1 MRSLLIALA
10 AVLLAPVAAAAA
22 PSADPEPG
30 TIAVIGDTPYGSAQ
44 LAAFP
49 SDIAAINGDPAV
61 DLVIHLGDIKN
72 GSSRCDD
79 SYFVQ
84 IRSDFDLFADP
95 LVYTPGDNEWT
106 DCDRP
111 AAGAYDSEE
120 RLELIRATFFDSPRS
135 FGQRRMR
142 VEQQDA
148 PYVENLRWR
157 SGQVVYAT
165 LHVVGSDNNLGDV
178 APDPVEFAGRD
189 AATNEWLRQTF
200 AAARRTDAAGVLLVI
215 QANPGFDASDPTRA
229 PVRDPRTLLNANGSA
244 DGFTN
249 FLRLLREE
257 TIAFGK
263 PVVLVHGDSHYFR
276 IDKPFQDE
284 QGRRLENFTRLETPG
299 DNAQNGNND
308 VHWVKVLVDPR
319 ERELFSFHPQ
329 TVPGNRVAVPAP

>member
-1 MRSLLIALA
+1 
-10 AVLLAPVAAAAA
+10 
-22 PSADPEPG
+22 
-30 TIAVIGDTPYGSAQ
+30 
-44 LAAFP
+44 
-49 SDIAAINGDPAV
+49 
-61 DLVIHLGDIKN
+61 
-72 GSSRCDD
+72 
-79 SYFVQ
+79 
-84 IRSDFDLFADP
+84 
-95 LVYTPGDNEWT
+95 
-106 DCDRP
+106 
-111 AAGAYDSEE
+111 
-120 RLELIRATFFDSPRS
+120 
-135 FGQRRMR
+135 
-142 VEQQDA
+142 
-148 PYVENLRWR
+148 VENLRWR

-200 AAARRTDAAGVLLVI
+200 AAAQRADAAGVLLVI

-329 TVPGNRVAVPAP
+329 TVPGNRGAVPAPGVAAETPLARGLRRAGSMERLARLEQRLQVAEDQGPSAAALHDPGVARDLRRRPWGVLELVGNRQPRQANVVLRDVPRDARWSFGCDLLVPEEAPRLYELPRRVRLDDFAVDDHLRHAHLLHLAGSGCSV